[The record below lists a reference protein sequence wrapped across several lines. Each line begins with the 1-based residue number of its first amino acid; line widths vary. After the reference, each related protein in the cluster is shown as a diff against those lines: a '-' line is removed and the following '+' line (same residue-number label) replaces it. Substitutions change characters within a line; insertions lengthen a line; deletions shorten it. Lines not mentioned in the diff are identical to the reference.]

1 MYNRERSSRPGVE
14 FRCRASDVTSRL
26 SMGYSPL
33 SHASF
38 VPVVQAEETR
48 SDVYSS
54 SASSEVG
61 CMSGLHELFSS
72 LNGLGVGE
80 HGGQNPERQR
90 KVRKRVD
97 ADTSAGTRT
106 TDSGDSSSGCGGG
119 RLRWTWGR
127 GRTGSGCFCRYYL
140 CGSCLSLFKM
150 RTRPR
155 RHSAY
160 RSTQVTLRVVAI
172 LVVVVENQ
180 HASVLYSFFGCC
192 CCCCLFFDT
201 VIKTDIEQ
209 FML

>member
-1 MYNRERSSRPGVE
+1 
-14 FRCRASDVTSRL
+14 
-26 SMGYSPL
+26 MGYSPL

-48 SDVYSS
+48 HSDVYSS
-54 SASSEVG
+54 SASLEVG

-97 ADTSAGTRT
+97 ADKNSAGTRT
-106 TDSGDSSSGCGGG
+106 TDNGDSGSGCGGG
-119 RLRWTWGR
+119 RLRWIWGR
-127 GRTGSGCFCRYYL
+127 GRTGRGCFCRYYL

-172 LVVVVENQ
+172 WVVVVDLCF
-180 HASVLYSFFGCC
+180 VFF
-192 CCCCLFFDT
+192 LSLLLLKKNLLLLT
-201 VIKTDIEQ
+201 R
-209 FML
+209 L